1 MRKGQKLSMGTRRW
15 QATQERKLLRQFYE
29 FQKNSRQKN
38 RQKKSSNKY
47 SSNSSFTQVLKALWN
62 LISRILKIF

>member
-38 RQKKSSNKY
+38 RPKRLSNKY
-47 SSNSSFTQVLKALWN
+47 AYDDSFTK
-62 LISRILKIF
+62 ILKTLWKMISKIFRIS